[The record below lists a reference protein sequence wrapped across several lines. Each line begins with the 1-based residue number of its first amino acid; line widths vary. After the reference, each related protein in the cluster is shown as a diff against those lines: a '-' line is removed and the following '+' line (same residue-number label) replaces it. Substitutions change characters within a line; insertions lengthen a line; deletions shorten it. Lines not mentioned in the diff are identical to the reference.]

1 MKDLEEET
9 KDDDGAPVILED
21 LDLDSINDKEWRA
34 YSKILKKSF
43 QSSQKDVVPTQANSQ

>member
-1 MKDLEEET
+1 MIDLEEET